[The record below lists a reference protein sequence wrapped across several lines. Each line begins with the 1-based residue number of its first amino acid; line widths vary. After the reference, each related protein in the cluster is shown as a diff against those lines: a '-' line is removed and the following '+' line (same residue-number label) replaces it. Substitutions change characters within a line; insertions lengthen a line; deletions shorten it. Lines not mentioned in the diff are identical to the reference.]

1 MANRGIWSLFG
12 SNPTTVLS
20 DTQLAPAGT
29 GIANGAMSVAGST
42 YANQT
47 NLDLYC
53 DIEVNLAALSPT
65 GSPYVAIYILAA
77 IDGTNFPGQ
86 SAADLRLT
94 STQLFCV
101 IPIGTTAST
110 AQRVAV
116 RNLLLPPQPV
126 QFRLDNQ
133 TGVALAN
140 SGNTVKVAAYSYN
153 LNG

>member
-12 SNPTTVLS
+12 SNPTSVLTTGLNS
-20 DTQLAPAGT
+20 LA
-29 GIANGAMSVAGST
+29 AGSVSAASAT

-53 DIEVNLAALSPT
+53 DVELFLNTITPAT
-65 GSPYVAIYILAA
+65 GAYVSIYILAA
-77 IDGTNFPGQ
+77 VDGTNFPAQ

-101 IPIGTTAST
+101 IPIGTTAAT
-110 AQRVAV
+110 VQRVAA
-116 RNLLLPPQPV
+116 RNILLPPQPV
-126 QFRLDNQ
+126 QFVLDNQ
-133 TGVALAN
+133 TGTVLN
-140 SGNTVKVAAYSYN
+140 STGNTVKVDAYSYN

>member
-20 DTQLAPAGT
+20 TGLNSLAPAGT
-29 GIANGAMSVAGST
+29 VVSAT

-53 DIEVNLAALSPT
+53 DVEVNLASLSPT
-65 GSPYVAIYILAA
+65 AGAYVSIYILAA
-77 IDGTNFPGQ
+77 IDGSNFPAQ

-94 STQLFCV
+94 TTQLFCTV
-101 IPIGTTAST
+101 PIGTTAST

-126 QFRLDNQ
+126 QFVFDNQ
-133 TGVALAN
+133 TGATLNAA
-140 SGNTVKVAAYSYN
+140 GNTVKIDAYSFN

>member
-12 SNPTTVLS
+12 SNPTTVLTIS
-20 DTQLAPAGT
+20 STLAT
-29 GIANGAMSVAGST
+29 GSMTAASAT

-53 DIEVNLAALSPT
+53 DLEVFLAALSPAA
-65 GSPYVAIYILAA
+65 GAYVDIYILTAV
-77 IDGTNFPGQ
+77 DGTNFPAQ

-94 STQLFCV
+94 STQKFCTV
-101 IPIGTTAST
+101 PVGTTAST

-126 QFRLDNQ
+126 QFILDNQ
-133 TGVALAN
+133 TGTNIVAT
-140 SGNTVKVAAYSYN
+140 STVKIDAYSYN

>member
-1 MANRGIWSLFG
+1 MTNRGIWSLFG

-20 DTQLAPAGT
+20 TGLNSLGNGT
-29 GIANGAMSVAGST
+29 MSAASAT

-53 DIEVNLAALSPT
+53 DIEVNLASLSPT
-65 GSPYVAIYILAA
+65 AGAYVSIYVLAA
-77 IDGTNFPGQ
+77 VDGSNFPAQ
-86 SAADLRLT
+86 SDADLRLT
-94 STQLFCV
+94 STQLLCV
-101 IPIGTTAST
+101 IPIGVTATT

-126 QFRLDNQ
+126 QFKLDNQ
-133 TGVALAN
+133 TGVALNA
-140 SGNTVKVAAYSYN
+140 SGNTVKIDAYSYN

>member
-12 SNPTTVLS
+12 SNPTTVLN
-20 DTQLAPAGT
+20 TGATLATAT
-29 GIANGAMSVAGST
+29 MSAASST

-53 DIEVNLAALSPT
+53 DVEVNIGALSPSA
-65 GSPYVAIYILAA
+65 GAYVAIYILAA
-77 IDGTNFPGQ
+77 VDGTNFPAQ
-86 SAADLRLT
+86 SDADLRLT
-94 STQLFCV
+94 TTQLFCV

-110 AQRVAV
+110 AQRVAA

-126 QFRLDNQ
+126 QFKLDNQ
-133 TGVALAN
+133 TGVALAATN
-140 SGNTVKVAAYSYN
+140 NNTVKIDAYSYN

>member
-12 SNPTTVLS
+12 SNPTTVI
-20 DTQLAPAGT
+20 TGAQLNGL
-29 GIANGAMSVAGST
+29 GIGAMTTAGAT
-42 YANQT
+42 YSNQT

-53 DIEVNLAALSPT
+53 DLEVFLDTLTPVAPA
-65 GSPYVAIYILAA
+65 YVAIYILIAL
-77 IDGTNFPGQ
+77 DGTNFPGQ

-101 IPIGTTAST
+101 LPIGTTAST
-110 AQRVAV
+110 AQRVAA
-116 RNLLLPPQPV
+116 RNLLLPAQPC

-133 TGVALAN
+133 TGVAIPSNNN
-140 SGNTVKVAAYSYN
+140 SFVKIDAYSYN

>member
-1 MANRGIWSLFG
+1 LTISSTLATG
-12 SNPTTVLS
+12 SMTAAS
-20 DTQLAPAGT
+20 A
-29 GIANGAMSVAGST
+29 T

-53 DIEVNLAALSPT
+53 DLEVFLAALSPT
-65 GSPYVAIYILAA
+65 AGAYVDVYILTA
-77 IDGTNFPGQ
+77 IDGTNFPAQ

-94 STQLFCV
+94 STQKFCTV
-101 IPIGTTAST
+101 PIGTTAST

-126 QFRLDNQ
+126 QFILDNQ
-133 TGVALAN
+133 TGTNIVAT
-140 SGNTVKVAAYSYN
+140 STVKIDAYSYN

>member
-1 MANRGIWSLFG
+1 MANIGKWNAPSGIASQLTTELNSLAT
-12 SNPTTVLS
+12 STMCSASAIYDNST
-20 DTQLAPAGT
+20 AGT
-29 GIANGAMSVAGST
+29 LNI
-42 YANQT
+42 
-47 NLDLYC
+47 YC
-53 DIEVNLAALSPT
+53 DLEVNLAALSPT
-65 GSPYVAIYILAA
+65 AAAYVAVYLWGAP
-77 IDGTNFPGQ
+77 DGTNFPAQ
-86 SAADLRLT
+86 SDADLRLT
-94 STQLFCV
+94 TTQLFCV

-140 SGNTVKVAAYSYN
+140 SGNTVKVDAYSYN

>member
-12 SNPTTVLS
+12 SNPTTVLN
-20 DTQLAPAGT
+20 TGATLATAT
-29 GIANGAMSVAGST
+29 MSAASST

-53 DIEVNLAALSPT
+53 DVEVNIGALSPSA
-65 GSPYVAIYILAA
+65 GAYVAIYILAA
-77 IDGTNFPGQ
+77 VDGTNFPAQ
-86 SAADLRLT
+86 SDADLRLT
-94 STQLFCV
+94 TTQLFCV

-110 AQRVAV
+110 AQRVAA

-126 QFRLDNQ
+126 QFKLDNQ
-133 TGVALAN
+133 TGATLP
-140 SGNTVKVAAYSYN
+140 SGWTVKIDAYSYN

>member
-1 MANRGIWSLFG
+1 MANRGVWSLFG

-20 DTQLAPAGT
+20 
-29 GIANGAMSVAGST
+29 GATLNALGSATMSAASAT

-53 DIEVNLAALSPT
+53 DIEVFLDTLSPSA
-65 GSPYVAIYILAA
+65 GAYVAIYVLAA
-77 IDGTNFPGQ
+77 IDGTNFPAQ

-94 STQLFCV
+94 TSQLLCV
-101 IPIGTTAST
+101 IPVGVTASST
-110 AQRVAV
+110 QRVAV

-126 QFRLDNQ
+126 QFKLDNQ
-133 TGVALAN
+133 TGVALASTN
-140 SGNTVKVAAYSYN
+140 NNTVKIDAYSFN

>member
-12 SNPTTVLS
+12 SNPTIVITGA
-20 DTQLAPAGT
+20 QLNNLGIGSMTTAG
-29 GIANGAMSVAGST
+29 AT

-53 DIEVNLAALSPT
+53 DLEVFLDALTP
-65 GSPYVAIYILAA
+65 VAPAWVDIYILVA

-86 SAADLRLT
+86 SASDLRLT
-94 STQLFCV
+94 STQKFCTV
-101 IPIGTTAST
+101 PIGITAST
-110 AQRVAV
+110 VQRVAV

-133 TGVALAN
+133 TGVAIPAN
-140 SGNTVKVAAYSYN
+140 NNSFVKIDAYSYN

>member
-12 SNPTTVLS
+12 SNPTIVITGA
-20 DTQLAPAGT
+20 QLNALGNGSMTTAG
-29 GIANGAMSVAGST
+29 AT

-47 NLDLYC
+47 NADLYC
-53 DIEVNLAALSPT
+53 DLEIFLDPLSPVA
-65 GSPYVAIYILAA
+65 PAYVAIYILAA

-94 STQLFCV
+94 TTQLFCV
-101 IPIGTTAST
+101 VPIGTTAST

-133 TGVALAN
+133 TGVSIPSNNN
-140 SGNTVKVAAYSYN
+140 SFVKIDAYSYN